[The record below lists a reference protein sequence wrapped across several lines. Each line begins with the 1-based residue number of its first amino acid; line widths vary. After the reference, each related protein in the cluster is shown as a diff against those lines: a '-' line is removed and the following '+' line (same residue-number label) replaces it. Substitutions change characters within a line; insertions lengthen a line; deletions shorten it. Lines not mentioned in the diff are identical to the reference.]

1 MGTPAAVAVPVSI
14 KQQGDKLT
22 EMMASLEIEMKSRG
36 MKFVM
41 ITMDEN
47 QAFDAQGATLGF
59 ASNLVY
65 EKAHLLTQ
73 MLFLMFDKCQDAE
86 TTYRNSVRM
95 MTGMMQ

>member
-1 MGTPAAVAVPVSI
+1 MGTPAAVAVPESI

-65 EKAHLLTQ
+65 EKARLLTQ
-73 MLFLMFDKCQDAE
+73 MFLMFDKCQDAE